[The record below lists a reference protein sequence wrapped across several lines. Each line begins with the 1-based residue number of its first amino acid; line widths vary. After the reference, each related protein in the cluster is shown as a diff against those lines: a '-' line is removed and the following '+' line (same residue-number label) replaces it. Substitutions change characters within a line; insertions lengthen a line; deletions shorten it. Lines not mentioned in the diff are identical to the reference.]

1 MCEQNEI
8 MVSVFCLA
16 FNHENYI
23 RQTIDS
29 ILNQQTSFSFE
40 ILIHDDA
47 STDRTAE
54 IIREYEHRAP
64 GIVRPIYQQN
74 NQHSQGKNILHEF
87 MMPLARGKYFAF
99 CECDDYWIDPDKLQK
114 QVDYLERHPD
124 CTLCI
129 HNAYTVDT
137 GGNRTG
143 TVHPVEHSGTVSCE
157 TVIRGGGGYCATN
170 SIVAPLERMRDCPPY
185 VRAFALD
192 YIWQTYLASCGLTYC
207 FAEEMSAYRQ
217 GDAGSWTARMKAD
230 LGKYEAFL
238 RRLDQALEG
247 FDAFTGGKYAE
258 ALLEAKNKRYLMYYL
273 MKQDYRTLHQEPY
286 RSIWK
291 HGGVSAKTKIKI
303 LLGIHCPSMLRLAE
317 RLRGR

>member
-129 HNAYTVDT
+129 HNACTVDT

-143 TVHPVEHSGTVSCE
+143 VVHPVEHSGTVSCE
-157 TVIRGGGGYCATN
+157 TVIRRGGGYCATN

-185 VRAFALD
+185 VWEFALD
-192 YIWQTYLASCGLTYC
+192 YIWQTYLASCGSTYC

-217 GDAGSWTARMKAD
+217 GDAGSWTARMKAAPE
-230 LGKYEAFL
+230 KYEAFL
-238 RRLDQALEG
+238 RRLHRSMAA
-247 FDAFTGGKYAE
+247 FDEYTGGRYTETVRAAE
-258 ALLEAKNKRYLMYYL
+258 DERYCRYYL
-273 MKQDYRTLHQEPY
+273 QAEDYQKLTVEPY

-291 HGGVSAKTKIKI
+291 NDFSAKTKIKI